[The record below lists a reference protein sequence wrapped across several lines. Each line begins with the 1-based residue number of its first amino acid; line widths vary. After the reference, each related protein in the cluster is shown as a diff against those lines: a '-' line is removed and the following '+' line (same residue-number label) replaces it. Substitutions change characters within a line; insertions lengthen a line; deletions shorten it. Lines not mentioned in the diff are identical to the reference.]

1 MDTVIDVVRVSNI
14 FQLEMLRRE
23 VELRMRA
30 SVPKGETISCE
41 VEQHSIPFPPSF
53 PIPNPLSSSPPSALS
68 HSHFSKFS
76 TLHRQ
81 NFLN

>member
-1 MDTVIDVVRVSNI
+1 MDTVVDAVRVSNI

-41 VEQHSIPFPPSF
+41 VEQHSIPFPPHS
-53 PIPNPLSSSPPSALS
+53 PYRTLSPPHLLPPCLTPTFLNSAL
-68 HSHFSKFS
+68 
-76 TLHRQ
+76 LR
-81 NFLN
+81 